1 MPNIAAL
8 ITVAAVM
15 FAVLGAITLIA
26 HIYNLNNIKSK
37 TVGDGQ
43 HGTARWANKAEI
55 RKTYRHIP
63 FTPKKWRKQAK
74 QNQIPTM
81 TATAPRKLLRKKT
94 EPTEEALPQGI
105 VVGCKGGKHSTT
117 ALIDTGDVHVLMI
130 GAAGVGK
137 TAFWLYPCIEYAC
150 ASGMSFL
157 STDTKGDVMRN
168 YGNIAKDYG
177 YCYKNGIIA
186 IESKESK
193 VLKLIFSA
201 YLNGDSMLTIAEQ
214 LNREK
219 IEYASGVI
227 GWNKGRLKHLIDNP
241 RYLGTEVYPQIIEQA
256 TYEKIQKTK
265 HSRNTQKDTDKAQEI
280 FRLTVP
286 VRCPICGSLMR
297 RRHDSRCKCQ
307 ERWTCEN
314 KECRLR
320 IEISDA
326 ELLTALSDLLST
338 VTADS
343 ISLPAEK
350 PYEPST
356 EAIRLNNEISRM
368 LDAAEI
374 DKAILR
380 NKMTECISQKYSELG
395 NECCTAH
402 KLKAELGSLFDVT
415 ERLNRTVSEIR
426 LHPDKTAD
434 LILLNGQIIRKEKIH
449 ATDSGRST
457 EGGAGNRTDHIGQG
471 EHQKPLS
478 SLACCS
484 ILPSFHEARGTTQ
497 QL

>member
-1 MPNIAAL
+1 M
-8 ITVAAVM
+8 
-15 FAVLGAITLIA
+15 
-26 HIYNLNNIKSK
+26 
-37 TVGDGQ
+37 
-43 HGTARWANKAEI
+43 
-55 RKTYRHIP
+55 
-63 FTPKKWRKQAK
+63 
-74 QNQIPTM
+74 
-81 TATAPRKLLRKKT
+81 
-94 EPTEEALPQGI
+94 
-105 VVGCKGGKHSTT
+105 
-117 ALIDTGDVHVLMI
+117 
-130 GAAGVGK
+130 
-137 TAFWLYPCIEYAC
+137 
-150 ASGMSFL
+150 
-157 STDTKGDVMRN
+157 
-168 YGNIAKDYG
+168 
-177 YCYKNGIIA
+177 
-186 IESKESK
+186 
-193 VLKLIFSA
+193 
-201 YLNGDSMLTIAEQ
+201 
-214 LNREK
+214 
-219 IEYASGVI
+219 
-227 GWNKGRLKHLIDNP
+227 

-286 VRCPICGSLMR
+286 VRCPICGSRMR

-326 ELLTALSDLLST
+326 ELLTALSDLLAT

-368 LDAAEI
+368 IDAAEI

-402 KLKAELGSLFDVT
+402 KLKAELGSLSDVT